1 MFSLFPAAAS
11 DNLLATV
18 SEKSKKDPV
27 HSAFTITFL
36 AAQTSTWEKLKKIP
50 SESWINLG
58 LFILAVVLV
67 VRLWRTMRRINEFVP
82 WIASVVASAM
92 ILSYWTYN
100 RTEPRFLT
108 PVVEKLT
115 VFLPTKSKHEQ
126 DLEKLRKSRED
137 RP

>member
-1 MFSLFPAAAS
+1 M
-11 DNLLATV
+11 
-18 SEKSKKDPV
+18 
-27 HSAFTITFL
+27 HSTFTITFL
-36 AAQTSTWEKLKKIP
+36 AAQTSSWEKLRNIP

-58 LFILAVVLV
+58 ICILAVVII
-67 VRLWRTMRRINEFVP
+67 VRAWRTMRRFNEFFP
-82 WIASVVASAM
+82 WIAAAM
-92 ILSYWTYN
+92 AGVMIFSYWTYN

-108 PVVEKLT
+108 PVVDKLT